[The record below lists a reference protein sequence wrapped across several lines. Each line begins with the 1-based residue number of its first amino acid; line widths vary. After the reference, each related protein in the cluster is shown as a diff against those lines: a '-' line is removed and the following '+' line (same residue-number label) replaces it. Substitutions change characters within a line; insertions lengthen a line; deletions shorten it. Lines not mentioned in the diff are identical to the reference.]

1 MGDDLMTEEIEI
13 DPVIAR
19 AAFGTAEQ
27 VAVESAGLGKI
38 AHRKRKMKAWTF

>member
-1 MGDDLMTEEIEI
+1 MGDDLMTEKVEI

-27 VAVESAGLGKI
+27 IAVENAGLRKV
-38 AHRKRKMKAWTF
+38 AYRKRKMKAWTF

>member
-1 MGDDLMTEEIEI
+1 MGHDLMTEKVEI

-27 VAVESAGLGKI
+27 IAVECACLRKV
-38 AHRKRKMKAWTF
+38 AHRKRKMEARAF

>member
-1 MGDDLMTEEIEI
+1 MGDDLMAEKIEI

-27 VAVESAGLGKI
+27 IAVESAGLRKV

>member
-1 MGDDLMTEEIEI
+1 MRNDLMTKEIEI
-13 DPVIAR
+13 DPIIAR

-27 VAVESAGLGKI
+27 IAVESAGLRKV